1 MEAIAMA
8 QALADMKAEGLNIDV
23 LAMEFAIISDE
34 EYA

>member
-1 MEAIAMA
+1 ME

-23 LAMEFAIISDE
+23 LAMEFAILSDE

>member
-1 MEAIAMA
+1 MDTIAMK
-8 QALADMKAEGLNIDV
+8 QALADMKAEGLNIEV

>member
-1 MEAIAMA
+1 MA

-34 EYA
+34 EC

>member
-1 MEAIAMA
+1 MA